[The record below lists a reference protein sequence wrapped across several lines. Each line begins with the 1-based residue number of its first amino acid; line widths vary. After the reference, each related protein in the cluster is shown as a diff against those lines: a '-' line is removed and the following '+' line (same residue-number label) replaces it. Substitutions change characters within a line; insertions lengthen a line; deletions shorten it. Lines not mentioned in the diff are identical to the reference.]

1 VNTSS
6 KSHPSH
12 PKIPRKDSQRP
23 FLISGPCGVE
33 SLEQIL
39 QAAQEVS
46 QLPGIQYLRGGIW
59 KPRTRPDSFEGVGEI
74 GLEWMVEARNQTGLR
89 IITEV
94 ARASHVEAC
103 LKHNFDAI
111 WLGARTTVN
120 PFSVQEIADAL
131 RGVQVPVF
139 IKNPMVPDLALW
151 LGAVER
157 IMKSGIEQIAVIHR
171 GFSHYGDSI
180 YRYKP
185 MWEIPIAFR
194 TRMPEIPMLCDPSH
208 IAGEVALIPSLAQ
221 KAMDLGMEGLMIEVH
236 PNPQQALS
244 DKAQQFTLQDI
255 HALLSILEIRNNNSQ
270 DEVFVSG
277 LIALRSRIDKVDE
290 EIIHLL
296 GKRMRIAEELGEYKK
311 KHGVNILQLERWKE
325 ILATRGLLAE
335 RVGLTEEFTSKYLDQ
350 IHKESIR
357 HQTKVM
363 NSNDASTR

>member
-1 VNTSS
+1 MNTNS
-6 KSHPSH
+6 KSSTEL
-12 PKIPRKDSQRP
+12 PKIPNKDGHRP

-33 SLEQIL
+33 SREQIL
-39 QAAQEVS
+39 QAASEVS

-74 GLEWMVEARNQTGLR
+74 GLEWMAEAREQTGLR

-103 LKHNFDAI
+103 LKHEFDAL

-131 RGVQVPVF
+131 RGVNVPVF

-157 IMKSGIEQIAVIHR
+157 IMKAGIEQIAVIHR

-208 IAGEVALIPSLAQ
+208 IAGEVSFIPALSQ

-236 PNPQQALS
+236 PNPKQALS
-244 DKAQQFTLQDI
+244 DKSQQFTLKDI
-255 HALLSILEIRNNNSQ
+255 NALLSNLEIRNNSSV
-270 DEVFVSG
+270 DEIFVSE
-277 LIALRSRIDKVDE
+277 LVALRSRIDKVDE

-311 KHGVNILQLERWKE
+311 SHGVNILQLERWKE
-325 ILATRGLLAE
+325 ILATRGLLADK
-335 RVGLTEEFTSKYLDQ
+335 VGLTEEFISKYLDQ

-363 NSNDASTR
+363 NSRERNEE

>member
-1 VNTSS
+1 VNTNSRA
-6 KSHPSH
+6 KVTF
-12 PKIPRKDSQRP
+12 PKIPQKDSQRP

-33 SLEQIL
+33 TREQIL
-39 QAAQEVS
+39 QAAKEVS
-46 QLPGIQYLRGGIW
+46 QLTNIQYLRGGIW

-74 GLEWMVEARNQTGLR
+74 GLEWMVEAREQTGLR

-335 RVGLTEEFTSKYLDQ
+335 RVGLTEEFISKYLDQ

-363 NSNDASTR
+363 NSTDASTR

>member
-1 VNTSS
+1 
-6 KSHPSH
+6 
-12 PKIPRKDSQRP
+12 
-23 FLISGPCGVE
+23 
-33 SLEQIL
+33 
-39 QAAQEVS
+39 
-46 QLPGIQYLRGGIW
+46 
-59 KPRTRPDSFEGVGEI
+59 
-74 GLEWMVEARNQTGLR
+74 MVEARNQTGLR

>member
-1 VNTSS
+1 MN
-6 KSHPSH
+6 KSIRAGDAS
-12 PKIPRKDSQRP
+12 PKIPGKDGQRP

-33 SLEQIL
+33 SREQIL
-39 QAAQEVS
+39 LAAQQVS
-46 QLPGIQYLRGGIW
+46 QLPNIQYLRGGIW

-74 GLEWMVEARNQTGLR
+74 GLEWMVEAREQTSLR

-94 ARASHVEAC
+94 ARATHVEAC
-103 LKHNFDAI
+103 LRHGFDAL

-131 RGVQVPVF
+131 RGVNVPVF

-151 LGAVER
+151 MGAVER
-157 IMKSGIEQIAVIHR
+157 ILKAGVQQIAVIHR

-208 IAGEVALIPSLAQ
+208 IAGEVALIPGLSQ
-221 KAMDLGMEGLMIEVH
+221 KAMDLGMDGLMIEVH
-236 PNPQQALS
+236 PNPDQALS
-244 DKAQQFTLQDI
+244 DKAQQFTLHDI
-255 HALLSILEIRNNNSQ
+255 SALLANLEIRNNSSV
-270 DEVFVSG
+270 DEIFVSG
-277 LIALRSRIDKVDE
+277 LVSLRSRIDKVDE

-311 KHGVNILQLERWKE
+311 AHGVNILQLERWKE
-325 ILATRGLLAE
+325 ILATRSLLAE
-335 RVGLTEEFTSKYLDQ
+335 KVGLSEEFMKKYLDQ
-350 IHKESIR
+350 LHKESIR

-363 NSNDASTR
+363 NARELG